1 MTRNSM
7 WSRRILLLGAA
18 ATLLILPMA
27 AHAQRAGDPVGTIE
41 AANPRLRGD
50 GTMSAAAAAAM
61 ARGALRLDAD
71 VAGKRAA
78 NRAAAGAAERPL
90 MPSELG
96 PVGGRR
102 KANAPIVVGAL
113 SFAGQTD
120 SGGTPPDTTGAIGTT
135 RFIQLVN
142 RRFGIYNRSTGALIS
157 SGTLNTLA
165 GLASTV
171 NSFDPQIIWDATT
184 NRFYYV
190 MDSVFSASNNKLAF
204 GFSRT
209 SSPSNGTTDWCH
221 YTYTPLDAAR
231 FPDYPKLGDSRYFI
245 IIGVNSFKPSF
256 VGSDLIAI
264 SKPPSGSTCP
274 LEIFK
279 AGTVLNLRDTTNAQ
293 VFTPVPANQ
302 VDLSSTGYVV
312 ARNGGLPSTRLW
324 FFNVTRNSSTGF
336 PIFGGPRGVT
346 VASYTVPPDAT
357 QPPNNPPFGYNP
369 VLDTLDARP
378 TQAVQAINP
387 DRGTF
392 SFWTQHTIASGS
404 FAAVRWYEINPV
416 PAIPLI
422 LRTANVASGSA
433 HLFNAAISPD
443 RRVQGRTSQFGDS
456 FVVEYSVSSSTI
468 DPRIVS
474 GSSFS
479 GGALSFLLVKGGV
492 DTYRDFSCPSSGDPF
507 CRWGDYSAATPDPA
521 PPSSRPRLDRGAV
534 WGTNQFSGVLN
545 PSAATANWRTRIFNL
560 QP

>member
-1 MTRNSM
+1 M
-7 WSRRILLLGAA
+7 WSRRLLLLGAA
-18 ATLLILPMA
+18 ATLLIIPNVA
-27 AHAQRAGDPVGTIE
+27 NAQSAGDSVGTIE
-41 AANPRLRGD
+41 VASPRLRGD

-61 ARGALRLDAD
+61 NRGALWLDAD
-71 VAGKRAA
+71 RALKRTA
-78 NRAAAGAAERPL
+78 NRAASRSGVGPL
-90 MPSELG
+90 LPSELAQ
-96 PVGGRR
+96 VGGSR
-102 KANAPIVVGAL
+102 KRNAPIVVSAL
-113 SFAGQTD
+113 NFAGQTD
-120 SGGTPPDTTGAIGTT
+120 SGSTPPDTTGAIGTT

-165 GLASTV
+165 GLASSV
-171 NSFDPQIIWDATT
+171 NSFDPQIIWDRST

-190 MDSVFSASNNKLAF
+190 MDSVFSSTNNKLAF

-245 IIGVNSFKPSF
+245 IIGVNSFKPNF

-274 LEIFK
+274 MEIFK
-279 AGTVLNLRDTTNAQ
+279 AGTVLNLRDTANAQ

-302 VDLSSTGYVV
+302 VDTSSTGYVV
-312 ARNGGLPSTRLW
+312 ARNLALPSTRLW
-324 FFNVTRNSSTGF
+324 FYNVTRNSSTGF

-346 VASYTVPPDAT
+346 VTSYTVPPDAN

-369 VLDTLDARP
+369 LLDTLDARP
-378 TQAVQAINP
+378 TQAVQGVNP

-392 SFWTQHTIASGS
+392 SFWTQHTIKHPTQNV
-404 FAAVRWYEINPV
+404 AAVRWYEINPAPAV
-416 PAIPLI
+416 PVI
-422 LRTANVASGSA
+422 LRTANVQSNTA
-433 HLFNAAISPD
+433 HLFNAAISSD
-443 RRVQGRTSQFGDS
+443 RTGSAFGDS
-456 FVVEYSVSSSTI
+456 FVVQYSVSSSTI
-468 DPRIVS
+468 SPRIVA

-479 GGALSFLLVKGGV
+479 GGALSFLLVRNGV
-492 DTYRDFSCPSSGDPF
+492 GPYRDFSCPNAGDPF
-507 CRWGDYSAATPDPA
+507 CRWGDYSGATPDPL
-521 PPSSRPRLDRGAV
+521 PPRNRPRLDRGAV
-534 WGTNQFSGVLN
+534 WGTNQFSGVAN
-545 PSAATANWRTRIFNL
+545 PSAATANWRTQIFNL